1 MDVFQTLADSTR
13 RQIVD
18 LLSKR
23 DRTVGELCEQFEISQ
38 PAVSRHLRV
47 LREGRL
53 VASRS
58 DAQRRVYTL
67 TPEPLLEIDRWLDR
81 YRAFWEDR
89 LDSLGSVLQSRAKPT
104 RKKREKR

>member
-1 MDVFQTLADSTR
+1 MGLFETLADPTR
-13 RQIVD
+13 RQIVQ
-18 LLSKR
+18 LLSEC

-47 LREGRL
+47 LREAGL

-67 TPEPLLEIDRWLDR
+67 TPEPLVEIDRWLER
-81 YRAFWEDR
+81 HRAYWRDR
-89 LDSLGSVLQSRAKPT
+89 LDDLGSVLSGTTGK
-104 RKKREKR
+104 EKR